1 MRRSRKSRYLIS
13 RRKKNVAIAMFFFFA
28 LVGLILDRHY
38 GGRIGSTVKT
48 VLTAPAASDMDGRQ
62 CLVSD
67 VVDGDTIDLDAGQLG
82 TIRIRLIGVDT
93 PETKNPKTPVMY
105 FGPQASDYTK
115 RLCMGKQVRVETD
128 RITGSKDRYGRTLA
142 YIWIGDTL
150 LNEKLIAEG
159 FGYADVRFKHTRYDR
174 FLAAQQ
180 KAIDAKRGLWKGVTR
195 SQFPQ
200 WLQRENPTLY
210 AQTP

>member
-1 MRRSRKSRYLIS
+1 MRPGRKRRYFIS

-28 LVGLILDRHY
+28 LVGLILDRQY
-38 GGRIGSTVKT
+38 GGHIGRTVKT
-48 VLTAPAASDMDGRQ
+48 VLTAPAASEIDGRQ

-67 VVDGDTIDLDAGQLG
+67 VVDGDTLDLDAGQLG

-115 RLCMGKQVRVETD
+115 RLCMDKQVRVETD
-128 RITGSKDRYGRTLA
+128 SIAGSKDRYGRTLA
-142 YIWIGDTL
+142 YIWIGDIL
-150 LNEKLIAEG
+150 LNEKLIADG
-159 FGYADVRFKHTRYDR
+159 FGYADVRFKHTRYNQ

-180 KAIDAKRGLWKGVTR
+180 EAIGAKRGLWKGVTR
-195 SQFPQ
+195 SQFPL
-200 WLQRENPTLY
+200 WLQRENPSLY